1 MGCAS
6 AIVRHRMIRFND
18 IRNLIIDMDGV
29 LWRGEQPM
37 PRLPEFFDTLRELS
51 VRFVLATNNASR
63 TGNQYVQRLLRFG
76 AAVTEDEV
84 LTSPQATAA
93 WLAAHAPGA
102 RIFTIGE
109 PGLSSELTRAG
120 LTVLQPDDAQQATH
134 VVVGIDREMNYGKLV
149 EACLAIRAGATFV
162 GTNPDV
168 TFPSE
173 RGIVPGNGATLAA
186 LEVSTGVK
194 PIIVGKPQPEMMVQ
208 ALARMGGN
216 ASNTAVLGD
225 RLDTDILAGRN
236 AGLPTILV
244 LTGVSGRDEAEAG
257 PIRPDFIF
265 NDIGEVADALRASRS
280 AKPASAP
287 LEKSL

>member
-1 MGCAS
+1 
-6 AIVRHRMIRFND
+6 MIRFSN
-18 IRNLIIDMDGV
+18 IQNLIIDMDGV
-29 LWRGEQPM
+29 LWRGEQPL
-37 PRLPEFFDTLRELS
+37 PRLPEFFDTLRELG
-51 VRFVLATNNASR
+51 VQFVLATNNASR

-76 AAVTEDEV
+76 AAVNEDEV

-93 WLAAHAPGA
+93 WLAANAPTA

-109 PGLSSELTRAG
+109 QGLNSELTRAG
-120 LTVLQPDDAQQATH
+120 LKVLQPEDAQQATH

-194 PIIVGKPQPEMMVQ
+194 PIIIGKPQPEMMVQ
-208 ALARMGGN
+208 ALARMGGD

-244 LTGVSGRDEAEAG
+244 LTGVSGRDEAETG

-265 NDIGEVADALRASRS
+265 KDIGEVADALRASRE
-280 AKPASAP
+280 ALTATAP
-287 LEKSL
+287 KENS

>member
-1 MGCAS
+1 MAHAS
-6 AIVRHRMIRFND
+6 AIVRNRMIPFNG

-29 LWRGEQPM
+29 LWRGEQPL
-37 PRLPEFFDTLRELS
+37 PRLPEFFDTLRELGI
-51 VRFVLATNNASR
+51 RFVLATNNASK
-63 TGNQYVQRLLRFG
+63 TGSQYVQRLLRFG
-76 AAVTEDEV
+76 AAISEAEV

-93 WLAAHAPGA
+93 WLAASAPEA

-109 PGLSSELTRAG
+109 PGLTSELTRAG
-120 LTVLQPDDAQQATH
+120 LTVLQPEDAQQATH
-134 VVVGIDREMNYGKLV
+134 VVVGIDREMNYAKLV
-149 EACLAIRAGATFV
+149 EACLAIRAGAAFI

-208 ALARMGGN
+208 ALARMGGD

-225 RLDTDILAGRN
+225 RLDTDILAGQN

-244 LTGVSGRDEAEAG
+244 LTGVSGREEAETG
-257 PIRPDFIF
+257 PIRPDVIF

-280 AKPASAP
+280 FKTAIAP
-287 LEKSL
+287 EEESR

>member
-1 MGCAS
+1 
-6 AIVRHRMIRFND
+6 MIRFSN
-18 IRNLIIDMDGV
+18 IQNLIIDMDGV
-29 LWRGEQPM
+29 LWRGEQPL
-37 PRLPEFFDTLRELS
+37 PRLPEFFDTLRELG
-51 VRFVLATNNASR
+51 VQFVLATNNASR

-76 AAVTEDEV
+76 AAVNEDEV

-93 WLAAHAPGA
+93 WLGANAPNA

-109 PGLSSELTRAG
+109 QGLSSELTRAG
-120 LTVLQPDDAQQATH
+120 LKVLPPEDAQQATH

-194 PIIVGKPQPEMMVQ
+194 PIIIGKPQPEMMVQ
-208 ALARMGGN
+208 ALARMGGD

-244 LTGVSGRDEAEAG
+244 LTGVSGRDEAETG

-265 NDIGEVADALRASRS
+265 KDIGEVADALRASRE
-280 AKPASAP
+280 ALTATAP
-287 LEKSL
+287 KENS

>member
-1 MGCAS
+1 
-6 AIVRHRMIRFND
+6 
-18 IRNLIIDMDGV
+18 
-29 LWRGEQPM
+29 
-37 PRLPEFFDTLRELS
+37 
-51 VRFVLATNNASR
+51 
-63 TGNQYVQRLLRFG
+63 
-76 AAVTEDEV
+76 
-84 LTSPQATAA
+84 
-93 WLAAHAPGA
+93 
-102 RIFTIGE
+102 
-109 PGLSSELTRAG
+109 SELTRAG
-120 LTVLQPDDAQQATH
+120 LKVLQPEDAQQATH

-194 PIIVGKPQPEMMVQ
+194 PIIIGKPQPEMMVQ
-208 ALARMGGN
+208 ALARMGGD

-244 LTGVSGRDEAEAG
+244 LTGVSGRDEAETG

-265 NDIGEVADALRASRS
+265 KDIGEVADALRASRE
-280 AKPASAP
+280 ALTATAP
-287 LEKSL
+287 KENS

>member
-1 MGCAS
+1 
-6 AIVRHRMIRFND
+6 MIRFSN
-18 IRNLIIDMDGV
+18 IQNLIIDMDGV
-29 LWRGEQPM
+29 LWRGEQPL
-37 PRLPEFFDTLRELS
+37 PRLPEFFDTLRELG
-51 VRFVLATNNASR
+51 VQFVLATNNASR

-76 AAVTEDEV
+76 AAVNEDEV

-93 WLAAHAPGA
+93 WLAANAPTA

-109 PGLSSELTRAG
+109 QGLNSELTRAG
-120 LTVLQPDDAQQATH
+120 LKVLQPEDAQQATH

-194 PIIVGKPQPEMMVQ
+194 PIIIGKPQPEMMVQ
-208 ALARMGGN
+208 ALARMGGD

-244 LTGVSGRDEAEAG
+244 LTGVSGRDEAETG

-265 NDIGEVADALRASRS
+265 KDIGEVADALRASRE
-280 AKPASAP
+280 ALIATAP
-287 LEKSL
+287 KENS

>member
-1 MGCAS
+1 MARAS
-6 AIVRHRMIRFND
+6 AIVRRRMIRFSN
-18 IRNLIIDMDGV
+18 IQNLIIDMDGV
-29 LWRGEQPM
+29 LWRGEQPL
-37 PRLPEFFDTLRELS
+37 PRLPEFFDTLRELG
-51 VRFVLATNNASR
+51 VQFVLATNNASR

-76 AAVTEDEV
+76 AAVNEDEV

-93 WLAAHAPGA
+93 WLAANAPNA

-109 PGLSSELTRAG
+109 QGLSSELTRAG
-120 LTVLQPDDAQQATH
+120 LQVLQPEDAQQATH

-194 PIIVGKPQPEMMVQ
+194 PIIIGKHQPEMMVQ
-208 ALARMGGN
+208 ALARMGGD

-244 LTGVSGRDEAEAG
+244 LTGVSGRDEAETG

-265 NDIGEVADALRASRS
+265 KDIGEVADALRASRE
-280 AKPASAP
+280 ALTATAP
-287 LEKSL
+287 KENS

>member
-1 MGCAS
+1 MALAS

-29 LWRGEQPM
+29 LWRGEKPL
-37 PRLPEFFDTLRELS
+37 PRLPEFFDTLRELR
-51 VRFVLATNNASR
+51 VQFVLATNNASR

-76 AAVTEDEV
+76 AAVNEDEV

-93 WLAAHAPGA
+93 WLVANAPEA

-109 PGLSSELTRAG
+109 PGLSAELTRAG
-120 LTVLQPDDAQQATH
+120 LLVLQPEDAQQATH

-149 EACLAIRAGATFV
+149 EACLAIRAGAAFV

-194 PIIVGKPQPEMMVQ
+194 PIIVGKPQPEMMLQ
-208 ALARMGGN
+208 ALARMGSD

-244 LTGVSGRDEAEAG
+244 LTGVSGRDEAESG

-280 AKPASAP
+280 AIPASA
-287 LEKSL
+287 LQGKSS

>member
-1 MGCAS
+1 
-6 AIVRHRMIRFND
+6 MIRFND
-18 IRNLIIDMDGV
+18 IQNLIIDMDGV
-29 LWRGEQPM
+29 LWRGEQPL
-37 PRLPEFFDTLRELS
+37 PRLPEFFDTLRELR
-51 VRFVLATNNASR
+51 VHFVLATNNASR
-63 TGNQYVQRLLRFG
+63 TGSQYVQRLLRFG

-93 WLAAHAPGA
+93 WLAANAPQA

-109 PGLSSELTRAG
+109 SGLTSELTRAG
-120 LTVLQPDDAQQATH
+120 LDVLAPEDAQQATH

-149 EACLAIRAGATFV
+149 EACLAIRAGAVFI

-186 LEVSTGVK
+186 LEVSTGAK
-194 PIIVGKPQPEMMVQ
+194 PLIVGKPQPEMMIQ
-208 ALARMGGN
+208 ALARMGGD
-216 ASNTAVLGD
+216 ATNTAVLGD

-244 LTGVSGRDEAEAG
+244 LTGVSGRDEAETG

-265 NDIGEVADALRASRS
+265 KDIGEVADQLRASRNTQS
-280 AKPASAP
+280 AIAP
-287 LEKSL
+287 PEKST

>member
-1 MGCAS
+1 MARPS
-6 AIVRHRMIRFND
+6 AIVRNRMIRFND
-18 IRNLIIDMDGV
+18 IQNLIIDMDGV
-29 LWRGEQPM
+29 LWRGEQPL
-37 PRLPEFFDTLRELS
+37 PRLPEFFDTLRELG

-63 TGNQYVQRLLRFG
+63 TGSQYVQRLLRFG
-76 AAVTEDEV
+76 AAVNEDEV

-93 WLAAHAPGA
+93 WLAANAPQA

-109 PGLSSELTRAG
+109 PGLTSELARAG
-120 LTVLQPDDAQQATH
+120 LTVLPPEDAQQATH
-134 VVVGIDREMNYGKLV
+134 VVVGIDRGMNYGKLV
-149 EACLAIRAGATFV
+149 EACLAIRAGAVFI

-194 PIIVGKPQPEMMVQ
+194 PIIVGKPQPEMMAQ
-208 ALARMGGN
+208 ALNRMGGD

-225 RLDTDILAGRN
+225 RLDTDILAGQN

-244 LTGVSGRDEAEAG
+244 LTGVSGRAEAEAG
-257 PIRPDFIF
+257 PIRPDFIL
-265 NDIGEVADALRASRS
+265 NDIGEVADALRAAR
-280 AKPASAP
+280 AGKAGVTPQ
-287 LEKSL
+287 EKSS

>member
-1 MGCAS
+1 MARGS
-6 AIVRHRMIRFND
+6 AIVRRRMIRFSN
-18 IRNLIIDMDGV
+18 IQNLIIDMDGV
-29 LWRGEQPM
+29 LWRGEQPL
-37 PRLPEFFDTLRELS
+37 PRLPEFFDTLRELG
-51 VRFVLATNNASR
+51 VQFVLATNNASR

-76 AAVTEDEV
+76 AAVNEDEV

-93 WLAAHAPGA
+93 WLGANAPNA

-109 PGLSSELTRAG
+109 QGLSSELTRAG
-120 LTVLQPDDAQQATH
+120 LKVLPPEDAQQATH

-194 PIIVGKPQPEMMVQ
+194 PIIIGKPQPEMMVQ
-208 ALARMGGN
+208 ALARMGGD

-244 LTGVSGRDEAEAG
+244 LTGVSGRDEAETG

-265 NDIGEVADALRASRS
+265 KDIGEVADALRASRE
-280 AKPASAP
+280 ALTATAP
-287 LEKSL
+287 KENS